1 MGTEDLRERVAAY
14 LASHHTMTLATFG
27 PGPESTAGGPN
38 GRPTGASEP
47 GAAGGAPPG
56 IASSATTLLI
66 PHAASVFY
74 VVDRALRLVFIS
86 KPASLH
92 GRHIGDEGPVAVTV
106 SEDYGDWEAIQGV
119 QLWGE
124 ARLLSGA
131 SRATAMTLYLTRFPF
146 VRDMMKQPKLAEL
159 IAGIGV
165 YRIEPRRVGFTDNTT
180 GVFGREVLDLG
191 ES

>member
-14 LASHHTMTLATFG
+14 LTSHHTMTLATLG
-27 PGPESTAGGPN
+27 PGFESMIGGSN
-38 GRPTGASEP
+38 DRPTGSCEP
-47 GAAGGAPPG
+47 GAAVGVPPG
-56 IASSATTLLI
+56 IAPLAASPPV

-86 KPASLH
+86 KPSSLH
-92 GRHIGDEGPVAVTV
+92 GRHIGEKGSVAVTV

-131 SRATAMTLYLTRFPF
+131 SRAAAMTLYLTRFPF
-146 VRDMMKQPKLAEL
+146 VRDMMKQPRLAEL

-165 YRIEPRRVGFTDNTT
+165 YRIEPRRVAFTDNTT
-180 GVFGREVLDLG
+180 GVFGREVLELG
-191 ES
+191 EC